1 MRVFGCYVFVRVFV
15 HGVVTFLSVL
25 LISPAARAQSVS
37 ATQTQSSSPA
47 GKGEFDGPAELPREH
62 VPSSLSATPAP
73 GKTVTVHDGGDLS
86 HALAEAACGDTIQL
100 RAGATFTG
108 NFLLPDKHCDASHWI
123 ILRTSAPDSKLPPE
137 GARLTPCYAG
147 VSSLPGRPAFK
158 CASTENVMAKIE
170 SDSKGGAGPITFS
183 DGASYYR
190 FIGLE
195 VTRSSAPTAVYNL
208 VGPKGPAHHLVFDR
222 MWMHGTAQDETVR
235 GVMLSHTRYVAV
247 VDSTFTDFHCV
258 AKTGACVDSQAVS
271 GGLGDDPMGPFKI
284 ANNFLEAAGE
294 VIILGGGAA
303 TTAPSDVEIRHNH
316 FFRPTSWKAGAAD
329 FVGGHDGH
337 PFIVKNLFELKNAQ
351 RVLLEGNILENVWG
365 GFSQAGFAI
374 LLTPKNQNNKCP
386 ACRVNDVTIRYNRVA
401 HMASGMQIGNGL
413 SDAGGASADGGR
425 YSIHDIV
432 FDDIAGQAAAGNG
445 AFAQVSA
452 SGPPLHDVWLD
463 HITAFPPRV
472 LFNLGVSLSIPK
484 ISNFVFT
491 NSIVSIGTLG
501 ITSTGKADENC
512 AGHPQQQGM
521 TGLLASCFTNA
532 TVTHNAIVGGGKDW
546 PKGNL
551 TLKNVQAV
559 GFASAEKDRVLDFH
573 LDQHSSCKGAA
584 SDGKDLGADIEAINK
599 ATSGAD

>member
-1 MRVFGCYVFVRVFV
+1 MKVLGHCVFV
-15 HGVVTFLSVL
+15 HGIVLSLTVL
-25 LISPAARAQSVS
+25 LISAAASSQSA
-37 ATQTQSSSPA
+37 ATQLQSSGAA

-62 VPSSLSATPAP
+62 VASSLSATPAP
-73 GKTVTVHDGGDLS
+73 GKTVTVHAGDDLS
-86 HALAEAACGDTIQL
+86 QALAAAACGDTIQL
-100 RAGATFTG
+100 QAGATFTG
-108 NFLLPDKHCDASHWI
+108 NFVLPDKHCDDSHWI
-123 ILRTSAPDSKLPPE
+123 ILRTSAADSKLPPE
-137 GARLTPCYAG
+137 GTRLTPCYAG
-147 VSSLPGRPAFK
+147 VASLPGRPAFK

-170 SDSKGGAGPITFS
+170 SDNKGGTGPITLS

-195 VTRSSAPTAVYNL
+195 VTRSASPTAVYNL
-208 VGPKGPAHHLVFDR
+208 VGPKGTAHHLVFDR
-222 MWMHGTAQDETVR
+222 VWMHGTAQDETVR

-247 VDSTFTDFHCV
+247 VDSSFTDFHCV
-258 AKTGACVDSQAVS
+258 AKTGACVDSQSVS
-271 GGLGDDPMGPFKI
+271 GGIGDDPMGPFKI
-284 ANNFLEAAGE
+284 VNNFLEAAGE

-316 FFRPTSWKAGAAD
+316 LFRPTNWKAGAAD
-329 FVGGHDGH
+329 FVGGHDGN

-351 RVLLEGNILENVWG
+351 RVLFEGNILENVWG

-425 YSIHDIV
+425 YSIHDVLFEDIV
-432 FDDIAGQAAAGNG
+432 GEAAGGHG
-445 AFAQVSA
+445 AFAQISA
-452 SGPPLHDVWLD
+452 SGPPLHDVRLD

-472 LFNLGVSLSIPK
+472 LFNLGVRLSIPK

-491 NSIVSIGTLG
+491 NSIVSLGMMG

-512 AGHPQQQGM
+512 AAHPQRQGM
-521 TGLLASCFTNA
+521 TGLLVSCFTNS
-532 TVTHNAIVGGGKDW
+532 TVTHNAIVGGGGDW
-546 PKGNL
+546 PKGNM
-551 TLKNVQAV
+551 TFKNLQAV
-559 GFASAEKDRVLDFH
+559 GFTSAEKDRVVDFH
-573 LDQHSSCKGAA
+573 LAAHSSCKGVG
-584 SDGKDLGADIEAINK
+584 SDGKDLGADIEAINT